1 MASKGLKTT
10 VQEVNGKFTT
20 SIPTALVN
28 LLGIEKGNKFVWCL
42 NDGDLIVKVVKT

>member
-1 MASKGLKTT
+1 MGNKGLKTT

-28 LLGIEKGNKFVWCL
+28 LVGIEKGNKLLWSL
-42 NDGDLIVKVVKT
+42 NNDDLILKVVKI